1 MINFQEIDKNRF
13 RNIHNLAV
21 NPGQEA
27 YVTADVEK
35 FVHGWKDA
43 ADFDCFV
50 ITSGG
55 RQVGF
60 FAVDY
65 NHQRHSAYVPE
76 AEGTAVLRCFFI
88 DRRYQKQGFA
98 RQALAHMN
106 ALLRPGVKALYL
118 TVNFGNEPAQRVYLS
133 ENFKAVEKPYLGGAS
148 GPQHVLMKDLS

>member
-76 AEGTAVLRCFFI
+76 
-88 DRRYQKQGFA
+88 DRAQPSFA
-98 RQALAHMN
+98 ASSLTGAIKS
-106 ALLRPGVKALYL
+106 KASRGKRSR
-118 TVNFGNEPAQRVYLS
+118 T
-133 ENFKAVEKPYLGGAS
+133 
-148 GPQHVLMKDLS
+148 